1 MVGPLQDPVR
11 IAEAWSVVDNLSQG
25 RVDVAFASGWNP
37 NDFVLDPAA
46 YPNLREVWLERI
58 PQVQKLWRGESIE
71 RVNGK
76 GETVRIRIYP
86 EPRQKELPIWLTA
99 SRRVETFID
108 AGERGYH
115 VLTMLQGSTL
125 AQLREKI
132 RRYREAR
139 QRAGFDPATGKVTL
153 MLHTFVHQDQEYA
166 RRLVR
171 EPFLEY
177 IRSSLDTHKTALPGG
192 DLIKGEDLA
201 KMAEFSYERYC
212 REASLIGDPS
222 GCLAM
227 VDKCRE
233 IGVDEIA
240 CLLDFGADPA
250 LVLQSLSY
258 LEELRSLCRTKHP
271 GEAVIES
278 GPVTIQSN
286 GSKAALPDVDEP
298 AAHFLTTDW
307 VEERND
313 RTGIKSAESLLVIYS
328 GNEVLRAP
336 LQEVLAAT
344 KSHTIKLGAV
354 TRQLTATDWEVDA
367 ASTAALDL
375 LSEIPRP
382 DFICFVGTEE
392 YAGDEPDRVNEA
404 QQLAVI
410 ALTRVVRSIDALG
423 WLAKP
428 LRLRIV
434 TGGIHSVVGE
444 PISPDFA
451 GLSGLAGS
459 LSKEYP
465 HLDIAA
471 LDFDSAEL
479 ADPIGVQRVA
489 RAVSEELPQRASQKV
504 AIRDGRR
511 FRQRLSV
518 TRVENGNASRFRNHG
533 VYLIIGGAGN
543 AGAAL
548 SLYLARQYG
557 ARCIWIGRR
566 PADEKIEQQAG
577 RVRTAGGDA
586 IYLQGSA
593 EDPGTLQAA
602 IALARNKYGGLHG
615 IVHSAFTFQ
624 DELLAKVDMGLVAE
638 ILAAKAGS
646 AVALSE
652 LTRELPLD
660 FLLFLNSAQSF
671 FNEGRRA
678 VYAAACCLV
687 DAYATQIRGQVS
699 FPVQV
704 INWGFWSHSFS
715 PALQATL
722 REAGLGVIR
731 AEEGMQAIEMV
742 IGTKIPQVAYLH
754 ANERALLRMGIDPG
768 ETITYFGNAQEC
780 SDEAHAILA
789 TQLFA

>member
-1 MVGPLQDPVR
+1 
-11 IAEAWSVVDNLSQG
+11 
-25 RVDVAFASGWNP
+25 
-37 NDFVLDPAA
+37 
-46 YPNLREVWLERI
+46 
-58 PQVQKLWRGESIE
+58 
-71 RVNGK
+71 
-76 GETVRIRIYP
+76 
-86 EPRQKELPIWLTA
+86 
-99 SRRVETFID
+99 
-108 AGERGYH
+108 
-115 VLTMLQGSTL
+115 
-125 AQLREKI
+125 
-132 RRYREAR
+132 
-139 QRAGFDPATGKVTL
+139 

-166 RRLVR
+166 RQLVR
-171 EPFLEY
+171 QPFLEY

-192 DLIKGEDLA
+192 DLIKGEDLD
-201 KMAEFSYERYC
+201 KMVEFSYERYC
-212 REASLIGDPS
+212 REASLIGDPR

-240 CLLDFGADPA
+240 CLLDFGADPPS
-250 LVLQSLSY
+250 VLESLSY
-258 LEELRSLCRTKHP
+258 LEELRGLCRTKHP
-271 GEAVIES
+271 DEAVIDS
-278 GPVTIQSN
+278 GPVTLQSN
-286 GSKAALPDVDEP
+286 GSKAALPDGEP
-298 AAHFLTTDW
+298 AAQFLTTDW
-307 VEERND
+307 LEEPND
-313 RTGIKSAESLLVIYS
+313 RNPIKSAESLLVIYS
-328 GNEVLRAP
+328 GKDVLGAP

-344 KSHTIKLGAV
+344 RSYTIKLGAV
-354 TRQLTATDWEVDA
+354 TRRLTATDWEVDA

-375 LSEIPRP
+375 LSEIARP
-382 DFICFVGTEE
+382 DFICFVAAGECV
-392 YAGDEPDRVNEA
+392 GDEPDRENEA
-404 QQLAVI
+404 QQLGVI
-410 ALTRVVRSIDALG
+410 ALTRVVRSIDSLG

-434 TGGIHSVVGE
+434 TSGIHSVLGE
-444 PISPDFA
+444 PISPGFA

-465 HLDIAA
+465 HHDIAA
-471 LDFDSAEL
+471 VDFDGAEL

-518 TRVENGNASRFRNHG
+518 TRLENGNATHFRNQG

-543 AGAAL
+543 TGTAL

-566 PADEKIEQQAG
+566 PLDEKIEAEAD
-577 RVRTAGGDA
+577 RVRTVGGDA

-624 DELLAKVDMGLVAE
+624 DELLAKVDMGLVGE

-646 AVALSE
+646 AVVLSE
-652 LTRELPLD
+652 MTRELSLD

-687 DAYATQIRGQVS
+687 DAYAAKIRRQVS

-715 PALQATL
+715 PTLQATL
-722 REAGLGVIR
+722 REAGLGVTR
-731 AEEGMQAIEMV
+731 PEDGMQAIETV
-742 IGTKIPQVAYLH
+742 IGTGIPQVAYLH
-754 ANERALLRMGIDPG
+754 ANEQALLRMGIDPG
-768 ETITYFGNAQEC
+768 ETITYFGNDQES